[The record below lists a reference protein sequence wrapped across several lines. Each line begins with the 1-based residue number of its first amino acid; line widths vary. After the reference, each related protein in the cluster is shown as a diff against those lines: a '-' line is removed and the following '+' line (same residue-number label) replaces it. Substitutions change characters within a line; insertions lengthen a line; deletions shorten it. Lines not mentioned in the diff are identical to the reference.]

1 VNQVAATHAIADIQ
15 GGPRMDRR
23 TFLRTST
30 LLPVAAAASR
40 LPGGSPAGAQ
50 QKPFEPRPGLWRT
63 FELTTR
69 VEVLKAGGVTR
80 IWLPVPSVNS
90 EYQRTLDNQWKW
102 SGHAKG
108 VKTLTDDRYHTTLLY
123 AEFAEGEAAPMVEL
137 TSRFRTQDR
146 ALDRAKKTPGTE
158 DAAALRPWTEPTD
171 LLPTDG
177 IVKQT
182 ADEITAGKTTD
193 LDRVQAVYD
202 WILANTYREPK
213 VRGCGVGDI
222 KAMLETRNFG
232 GKCGDINGLFV
243 GLVRSAGIPARD
255 IYGIRV
261 APSAFG
267 YKALGAGS
275 ANVSRAQH
283 CRAEVYLRDYGWVAM
298 DPADV
303 GKVAREETSE
313 WLKIDHPLVQA
324 VRPKLFG
331 GWEGNWLAFNT
342 AHDVV
347 LPGATTAGKL
357 GFFMYPQAETRGER
371 LDSLD
376 PDGFKY
382 TISAREILS

>member
-1 VNQVAATHAIADIQ
+1 
-15 GGPRMDRR
+15 M
-23 TFLRTST
+23 
-30 LLPVAAAASR
+30 
-40 LPGGSPAGAQ
+40 
-50 QKPFEPRPGLWRT
+50 
-63 FELTTR
+63 
-69 VEVLKAGGVTR
+69 
-80 IWLPVPSVNS
+80 
-90 EYQRTLDNQWKW
+90 
-102 SGHAKG
+102 
-108 VKTLTDDRYHTTLLY
+108 
-123 AEFAEGEAAPMVEL
+123 

-146 ALDRAKKTPGTE
+146 ALDWAKKTPGTE
-158 DAAALRPWTEPTD
+158 DAAALRAWTQPTD
-171 LLPTDG
+171 LMPTDG
-177 IVKQT
+177 IVKAT
-182 ADEITAGKTTD
+182 ADEITAGKATD
-193 LDRVQAVYD
+193 LEKVQAIYD

-243 GLVRSAGIPARD
+243 GLSRSAGIPARD

-261 APSAFG
+261 VPSAFG

-275 ANVSRAQH
+275 ANVTRAQH

-342 AHDVV
+342 AHDVA
-347 LPGATTAGKL
+347 LPGSTSGGKL

-376 PDGFKY
+376 PDHFKY
-382 TISAREILS
+382 TITAREIPS